1 MRPTDPPVLQLRTP
15 RLLMRQWGE
24 ADNAPFAAL
33 NADPEVMAHFPGT
46 LTADESRAL
55 AYRYAARLEV
65 DGYGIWA
72 VEVLESGAFIGF
84 VGLARPTWES
94 AFTPCIEIGWRLG
107 REAWG
112 HGYATEAA
120 RAALRVAFTHV
131 GLDEVVSFTAVGNVR
146 SRAVMERL
154 GMRRDVGGDFDH
166 PRVAEGHPTRPHVLY
181 RLAVADWA
189 GSDLPRGEPPGP
201 GPTASA

>member
-33 NADPEVMAHFPGT
+33 NADPEVMAHFPWT

-94 AFTPCIEIGWRLG
+94 AFTPCTEIGWRLS

-120 RAALRVAFTHV
+120 RAALQVAFTHV
-131 GLDEVVSFTAVGNVR
+131 DLDEVVSFTAVGNLR
-146 SRAVMERL
+146 SRAVIERL
-154 GMRRDVGGDFDH
+154 SMRRDAGGDFDH
-166 PRVAEGHPTRPHVLY
+166 PRVAQGHPTRRHVLY
-181 RLAVADWA
+181 RLTAAAWGDGGDGA
-189 GSDLPRGEPPGP
+189 GGAGATPSG
-201 GPTASA
+201 